1 MKNTK
6 YYYCDFNTHKVKT
19 YYINKIDYNNEYI
32 CLCHSNNLD
41 NIVLLI
47 PFLKN
52 IEMSFSISKVRTD
65 KKKAYLDKY
74 LKYDTSERFKKVF
87 ERIYPELII

>member
-41 NIVLLI
+41 NIVL
-47 PFLKN
+47 
-52 IEMSFSISKVRTD
+52 
-65 KKKAYLDKY
+65 
-74 LKYDTSERFKKVF
+74 
-87 ERIYPELII
+87 